1 MELTPKQEELLR
13 KYPHYYKDVRH
24 LAVLDVYRIIDLF
37 TVLAGP
43 QQHALKKVLLPGL
56 RKKNTVRKDITEA
69 IDTLSRWLEMMDE
82 DKEPVDSGLVGQA
95 LADKV
100 SSHISHSQLAE
111 GLRAEM
117 SVAGNGPIDV
127 NFNRPILPGHLREGV
142 TYALKGCPHCITY
155 RGPSPLVADYHEFT
169 LLDGN
174 ERHFSLHSVDISERV
189 TVPGS

>member
-37 TVLAGP
+37 NVLAGP

-69 IDTLSRWLEMMDE
+69 IDTLSRQLEMLDE
-82 DKEPVDSGLVGQA
+82 DLAADVAPLGGQDM
-95 LADKV
+95 ADLL
-100 SSHISHSQLAE
+100 SHHITQANLAE
-111 GLRAEM
+111 GLQAEM

-127 NFNRPILPGHLREGV
+127 NRGRVHPSHLREGV
-142 TYALKGCPHCITY
+142 TYALKGCPHCIGY
-155 RGPSPLVADYHEFT
+155 RGPSPLVTDYHEFT
-169 LLDGN
+169 VLDGN
-174 ERHFSLHSVDISERV
+174 DRHFSLHVNDIAGRV
-189 TVPGS
+189 SVPGR